1 MFDTVLGLPVHVL
14 VVHAV
19 VVLGPIAAV
28 LAIAYAALPARQAV
42 LRWPTIGTTVV
53 ATLSAI
59 VAAASGEELEHRLAR
74 LGEDTPALHTHTE
87 AGDLA
92 RTVMIGFAVVVVAAL
107 VWALR
112 PGDRPVSPALQTLS
126 RIVLVIVS
134 LVALVAVVRAGH
146 TGAQVAWG
154 DIVSQAGR

>member
-1 MFDTVLGLPVHVL
+1 
-14 VVHAV
+14 
-19 VVLGPIAAV
+19 
-28 LAIAYAALPARQAV
+28 
-42 LRWPTIGTTVV
+42 
-53 ATLSAI
+53 
-59 VAAASGEELEHRLAR
+59 
-74 LGEDTPALHTHTE
+74 
-87 AGDLA
+87 
-92 RTVMIGFAVVVVAAL
+92 MIGFAVVVVAAL